1 MGNPLFFLAKIQFA
15 IYLKNDFFQYNKEE
29 YIMMMPE
36 NYEIRQNGKLVIIVN
51 EVEYEFNENEDFIY
65 SDKKKIILKHHA
77 VINLASNAN
86 IKVGPPILLS
96 SHDYNCFVFSRE
108 AVCSDGFRFYAIG
121 EANGLKDN
129 LWSEYLQQYPAE
141 TADNRA
147 YERAVL
153 GALGLYGKV
162 YGGSEIPFADE
173 CKADNFEKDTS
184 DNNQDAESEE
194 VQKEIQTDETIH
206 NAEISSELP
215 KWWNDIGTGLYTDK
229 QLDPETFIVTQG
241 QCKGKNWTVKY
252 LYDFNYKSCW
262 YFATRD
268 LDNAPS
274 EEFTKQVFSC
284 RRAIRKYGIKEA
296 KAV

>member
-1 MGNPLFFLAKIQFA
+1 ML
-15 IYLKNDFFQYNKEE
+15 
-29 YIMMMPE
+29 MPD
-36 NYEIRQNGKLVIIVN
+36 NYEIREDGTLVIIVN
-51 EVEYEFNENEDFIY
+51 EVEYEFKEKTDFIY

-77 VINLASNAN
+77 VINLAANAN
-86 IKVGPPILLS
+86 IKVGPPVLLS
-96 SHDYNCFVFSRE
+96 SHNSGCFVFSRE
-108 AVCSDGFRFYAIG
+108 AVLSDSARFCAIG
-121 EANGLKDN
+121 EANGVDGN

-153 GALGLYGKV
+153 GAVGLYGKV
-162 YGGSEIPFADE
+162 YGGSEIPFSDSVKEEKPIPEATAETKKETVADVVE
-173 CKADNFEKDTS
+173 QPEDVSPAVTEG
-184 DNNQDAESEE
+184 
-194 VQKEIQTDETIH
+194 
-206 NAEISSELP
+206 LP

-274 EEFTKQVFSC
+274 EDFTKQVFAC
-284 RRAIRKYGIKEA
+284 RRAIKKYGIKQEEKTA
-296 KAV
+296 

>member
-1 MGNPLFFLAKIQFA
+1 
-15 IYLKNDFFQYNKEE
+15 
-29 YIMMMPE
+29 MMMPE
-36 NYEIRQNGKLVIIVN
+36 NYEIRDNGKLVIIVN
-51 EVEYEFNENEDFIY
+51 EVEYEFSENEDFIY
-65 SDKKKIILKHHA
+65 SDRKKIILKHHA
-77 VINLASNAN
+77 VINLATNAN

-96 SHDYNCFVFSRE
+96 SHDSTNFVFSRE
-108 AVCSDGFRFYAIG
+108 AVCSDGLHFHAVG
-121 EANGLKDN
+121 EANGVKDN

-153 GALGLYGKV
+153 GAVGLYGKV

-173 CKADNFEKDTS
+173 CKTEKIEMNTS
-184 DNNQDAESEE
+184 AAETVHSEE
-194 VQKEIQTDETIH
+194 TPKEDKTEVPLQSAETP
-206 NAEISSELP
+206 AEIP

-229 QLDPETFIVTQG
+229 QLEPETFIVTQG

-284 RRAIRKYGIKEA
+284 RRAIRKYGIKEE
-296 KAV
+296 KAA